1 MKWWLSI
8 PTIPL
13 MKAQKSGKE
22 NKSEMNFIII
32 ILKKAD
38 DDDNKVSQKS
48 GYHAKIMLDDQWQ
61 SEL

>member
-1 MKWWLSI
+1 
-8 PTIPL
+8 